1 MEKFLEIKKDKLGI
15 GTWKMGEIPKNRN
28 EEIASIR
35 YALENGIRLIDTA
48 EMYGNGNSEKL
59 IAESIKDFDREK
71 LYLVS
76 KVLPSNAGE
85 KNIFKSC
92 ENSLKNLNVD
102 YLDLYLLHW
111 KGSIPFEETIRCM
124 EKLKKEGK
132 IKNWGVSNMDIDDM
146 QELLSIPDGK
156 NCLVNQV
163 LYHLGSKGIEYSLKP
178 FTDKNHIT
186 TMAYCPIAQGERLK
200 NQLLSSKNVQKL
212 SKKYSISPIQVLLTY
227 MLEKENTIS
236 IPKASKIEHMKEIVA
251 CRRNIH
257 FEKTD
262 ISFLDSEYPKPTK
275 KLPLDIE

>member
-1 MEKFLEIKKDKLGI
+1 MEKFLEIKKGKLGI
-15 GTWKMGEIPKNRN
+15 GTWKMSEIPKNKN

-102 YLDLYLLHW
+102 YIDLYLLHW
-111 KGSIPFEETIRCM
+111 RGSIPFEETIRCM

-132 IKNWGVSNMDIDDM
+132 IKNWGVSNMDIEDM

-186 TMAYCPIAQGERLK
+186 TMAYCPIAQGGRLK
-200 NQLLSSKNVQKL
+200 NQLLSSKSVQEL
-212 SKKYSISPIQVLLTY
+212 SKKYLISPIQVLLTY

-236 IPKASKIEHMKEIVA
+236 IPKASKLEHMKEIVA
-251 CRRNIH
+251 CRNIH
-257 FEKTD
+257 FEKED
-262 ISFLDSEYPKPTK
+262 ILLLDSEYPKPTK
-275 KLPLDIE
+275 KIPLDIE

>member
-146 QELLSIPDGK
+146 QELLSIPNGK

-163 LYHLGSKGIEYSLKP
+163 LYHLASKGIEYSLKP
-178 FTDKNHIT
+178 YTDKNHIT
-186 TMAYCPIAQGERLK
+186 TMAYCPIAQGGRLK

-236 IPKASKIEHMKEIVA
+236 IPKASKLEHMKEIVA
-251 CRRNIH
+251 CRNIH
-257 FEKTD
+257 FEKED
-262 ISFLDSEYPKPTK
+262 ILLLDSEYPKPTK
-275 KLPLDIE
+275 KIPLDIE

>member
-1 MEKFLEIKKDKLGI
+1 MEKFLEIKKNKLGI
-15 GTWKMGEIPKNRN
+15 GTWKMGEIPKNKN

-111 KGSIPFEETIRCM
+111 RGSIPFEETIRCM
-124 EKLKKEGK
+124 EKLKKDGK

-146 QELLSIPDGK
+146 QELLSIPNGK

-163 LYHLGSKGIEYSLKP
+163 LYHLASKGIEYSLKP
-178 FTDKNHIT
+178 LTDKNHIT
-186 TMAYCPIAQGERLK
+186 IMAYCPIAQGGRLK
-200 NQLLSSKNVQKL
+200 NQLLSSKSVQEL
-212 SKKYSISPIQVLLTY
+212 SKKYLISPIQVLLTY

-236 IPKASKIEHMKEIVA
+236 IPKASKLEHMKEIVA
-251 CRRNIH
+251 CRNIH
-257 FEKTD
+257 FEKED
-262 ISFLDSEYPKPTK
+262 ILLLDSEYPKPTK
-275 KLPLDIE
+275 KIPLDIE

>member
-76 KVLPSNAGE
+76 KVLPNNAGE

-111 KGSIPFEETIRCM
+111 RGSIPFEETIRCM

-146 QELLSIPDGK
+146 QELLSIPNGK

-163 LYHLGSKGIEYSLKP
+163 LYHLASKGIEYSLKP
-178 FTDKNHIT
+178 LTDKNHIT
-186 TMAYCPIAQGERLK
+186 TMAYCPIAQGGRLK
-200 NQLLSSKNVQKL
+200 NQLLSSKSVQEL
-212 SKKYSISPIQVLLTY
+212 SKKYLISPIQVLLAY

-236 IPKASKIEHMKEIVA
+236 IPKASKLEHMKEIVA
-251 CRRNIH
+251 CRNIH
-257 FEKTD
+257 FEKED
-262 ISFLDSEYPKPTK
+262 ILLLDSEYPKPTK
-275 KLPLDIE
+275 KIPLDIE

>member
-1 MEKFLEIKKDKLGI
+1 MEKFLEIKKGKLGI
-15 GTWKMGEIPKNRN
+15 GTWKTSEIPKNKN

-102 YLDLYLLHW
+102 YIDLYLLHW
-111 KGSIPFEETIRCM
+111 RGSIPFEETIRCM

-186 TMAYCPIAQGERLK
+186 TMAYCPIAQGGRLK
-200 NQLLSSKNVQKL
+200 NQLLSSKSVQEL
-212 SKKYSISPIQVLLTY
+212 SKKYLISPIQVLLTY

-236 IPKASKIEHMKEIVA
+236 IPKASKLEHMKEIVA
-251 CRRNIH
+251 CRNIH
-257 FEKTD
+257 FEKED
-262 ISFLDSEYPKPTK
+262 ILLLDSEYPKPTK
-275 KLPLDIE
+275 KIPLDIE

>member
-186 TMAYCPIAQGERLK
+186 TMAYCPIAQGGRLK
-200 NQLLSSKNVQKL
+200 NQLLSSKSVQKL

-236 IPKASKIEHMKEIVA
+236 IPKASKLEHMKEIVA
-251 CRRNIH
+251 CRNIH
-257 FEKTD
+257 FEKED
-262 ISFLDSEYPKPTK
+262 ILLLDSEYPKPTK

>member
-1 MEKFLEIKKDKLGI
+1 MEKFLETKKGKLGI
-15 GTWKMGEIPKNRN
+15 GTWKMGETPKNRN
-28 EEIASIR
+28 EEISSIR

-48 EMYGNGNSEKL
+48 EMYGNGNSERL
-59 IAESIKDFDREK
+59 ISEAIKGFDREK

-76 KVLPSNAGE
+76 KVLPCNAGE
-85 KNIFKSC
+85 RNIFKAC
-92 ENSLKNLNVD
+92 ENSLKNLNID

-111 KGSIPFEETIRCM
+111 RGNVSFEETIRCM
-124 EKLKKEGK
+124 EKLKEEGK

-186 TMAYCPIAQGERLK
+186 TMAYCPIAQGGRLK

-236 IPKASKIEHMKEIVA
+236 IPKASKIEHMQEIVA
-251 CRRNIH
+251 CRNIH

>member
-1 MEKFLEIKKDKLGI
+1 MEKFLEIKKNKLGI
-15 GTWKMGEIPKNRN
+15 GTWKMGEIPKNKN

-111 KGSIPFEETIRCM
+111 RGSIPFEETIRCM

-146 QELLSIPDGK
+146 QELLSIPNGK

-163 LYHLGSKGIEYSLKP
+163 LYHLASKGIEYSLKP
-178 FTDKNHIT
+178 LTDKNHIT
-186 TMAYCPIAQGERLK
+186 TIAYCPIAQGGRLK
-200 NQLLSSKNVQKL
+200 NQLLFSKSVQEL

-227 MLEKENTIS
+227 MLQKENTIS
-236 IPKASKIEHMKEIVA
+236 IPKASKLEHMKEIVA
-251 CRRNIH
+251 CRDIH
-257 FEKTD
+257 FEKED
-262 ISFLDSEYPKPTK
+262 ILLLDSEYPKPTK
-275 KLPLDIE
+275 KLSLDIE

>member
-1 MEKFLEIKKDKLGI
+1 MEKFLEIKKNKLGI

-28 EEIASIR
+28 EEIVSIR

-111 KGSIPFEETIRCM
+111 RGSIPFEETIRCM
-124 EKLKKEGK
+124 EKLKKDGK

-146 QELLSIPDGK
+146 QELLSIPNGK

-163 LYHLGSKGIEYSLKP
+163 LYHLASKGIEYSLKP
-178 FTDKNHIT
+178 LTDKNHIT
-186 TMAYCPIAQGERLK
+186 TMAYCPIAQGGRLK
-200 NQLLSSKNVQKL
+200 NQLLSSKSVQEL

-236 IPKASKIEHMKEIVA
+236 IPKASKLEHMKEIVA
-251 CRRNIH
+251 CRNIH
-257 FEKTD
+257 FEKED
-262 ISFLDSEYPKPTK
+262 ILLLDSEYPKPTK
-275 KLPLDIE
+275 KIPLDIE

>member
-28 EEIASIR
+28 EEIVSIR

-59 IAESIKDFDREK
+59 IAESIKDFNREK

-92 ENSLKNLNVD
+92 ENSLKNLNTD

-111 KGSIPFEETIRCM
+111 RGSIPFEETIRCM

-146 QELLSIPDGK
+146 QELLSIPNGK

-163 LYHLGSKGIEYSLKP
+163 LYHLASKGIEYSLKP

-186 TMAYCPIAQGERLK
+186 TMAYCPIAQGGRLK
-200 NQLLSSKNVQKL
+200 NQLLSSKSVQEL

-236 IPKASKIEHMKEIVA
+236 IPKASKLEHMKEIVA
-251 CRRNIH
+251 CRNIH
-257 FEKTD
+257 FEKED
-262 ISFLDSEYPKPTK
+262 ILLLDSEYPKPTK
-275 KLPLDIE
+275 KIPLDIE

>member
-28 EEIASIR
+28 EEIVSIR

-76 KVLPSNAGE
+76 KVLPNNAGE

-111 KGSIPFEETIRCM
+111 RGSIPFEETIRCM

-146 QELLSIPDGK
+146 QELLSIPNGK

-163 LYHLGSKGIEYSLKP
+163 LYHLASKGIEYSLKP
-178 FTDKNHIT
+178 LTDKNHIT
-186 TMAYCPIAQGERLK
+186 TMAYCPIAQGGRLK
-200 NQLLSSKNVQKL
+200 NQLLFSKSVQEL

-236 IPKASKIEHMKEIVA
+236 IPKASKLEHMKEIVA
-251 CRRNIH
+251 CRDIH
-257 FEKTD
+257 FEKED
-262 ISFLDSEYPKPTK
+262 ILLLDSEYPKPTK
-275 KLPLDIE
+275 KLSLDIE

>member
-76 KVLPSNAGE
+76 KVLPNNAGE

-111 KGSIPFEETIRCM
+111 RGSIPFEETIRCM

-132 IKNWGVSNMDIDDM
+132 IKNWGVSNIDIDDM
-146 QELLSIPDGK
+146 QELLSIPNGK

-163 LYHLGSKGIEYSLKP
+163 LYHLASKGIEYSLKP
-178 FTDKNHIT
+178 LTDKNHIT
-186 TMAYCPIAQGERLK
+186 TMAYCPIAQGGRLK
-200 NQLLSSKNVQKL
+200 NQLLSSKSVQEL

-227 MLEKENTIS
+227 ILEKENTIS
-236 IPKASKIEHMKEIVA
+236 IPKASKLEHMKEIVA
-251 CRRNIH
+251 CRNIH
-257 FEKTD
+257 FEKED
-262 ISFLDSEYPKPTK
+262 ILLLDSEYPKPTK
-275 KLPLDIE
+275 KIPLDIE

>member
-1 MEKFLEIKKDKLGI
+1 MEKFLEIKKNKLGI
-15 GTWKMGEIPKNRN
+15 GTWKMGEIPKNKN

-111 KGSIPFEETIRCM
+111 RGSIPFEETIRCM
-124 EKLKKEGK
+124 EKLKKDGK

-146 QELLSIPDGK
+146 QELLSIPNGK

-163 LYHLGSKGIEYSLKP
+163 LYHLASKGIEYSLKP
-178 FTDKNHIT
+178 LTDKNHIT
-186 TMAYCPIAQGERLK
+186 TMAYCPIAQGGRLK
-200 NQLLSSKNVQKL
+200 NQLLSSKSVQEL

-236 IPKASKIEHMKEIVA
+236 IPKASKLEHMKEIVA
-251 CRRNIH
+251 CRNIH
-257 FEKTD
+257 FEKED
-262 ISFLDSEYPKPTK
+262 ILLLDSEYPKPTK
-275 KLPLDIE
+275 KLSLDIE

>member
-1 MEKFLEIKKDKLGI
+1 MEKFLEIKKNKLGI
-15 GTWKMGEIPKNRN
+15 GTWKMGEIPKNKN

-76 KVLPSNAGE
+76 KVLPNNAGE

-111 KGSIPFEETIRCM
+111 RGSIPFEETIRCM
-124 EKLKKEGK
+124 EKLKKDGK

-146 QELLSIPDGK
+146 QELLSIPNGK

-163 LYHLGSKGIEYSLKP
+163 LYHLASKGIEYSLKP
-178 FTDKNHIT
+178 LTDKNHIT
-186 TMAYCPIAQGERLK
+186 TMAYCPIAQGGRLK
-200 NQLLSSKNVQKL
+200 NQLLSSKSVQEL

-236 IPKASKIEHMKEIVA
+236 IPKASKLEHMKEIVA
-251 CRRNIH
+251 CRNIH
-257 FEKTD
+257 FEKED
-262 ISFLDSEYPKPTK
+262 ILLLDSEYPKPTK
-275 KLPLDIE
+275 KIPLDIE